1 MARCPLCE
9 HEQLLGDTCEVCGRA
24 LGRAGVVVPPTPPLE
39 GLEANLH
46 APDVAPRQVVI
57 RLADLEPNGAAPAP
71 PFPGGPEPW
80 LEATV
85 LPAVAVAV
93 EPLDVERTAG
103 DGERSPEAA
112 LQRCRYCGE
121 LVPEGEAFC
130 LGCAMHVVSWAG
142 RDPGEEPG
150 PARCRACGSLAQG
163 ARCPACGER
172 LPAPEAS

>member
-9 HEQLLGDTCEVCGRA
+9 HEQLLGDTCEACGRA
-24 LGRAGVVVPPTPPLE
+24 LGRAGVVVPAPPLE

-130 LGCAMHVVSWAG
+130 LGCAMHVVSWTG
-142 RDPGEEPG
+142 RDPGAELG
-150 PARCRACGSLAQG
+150 PTRCRACGSLAQG